1 MMHKYSIYE
10 IALAIFYTVS

>member
-1 MMHKYSIYE
+1 MHKYSIYE